1 MFKFIV
7 TLIPLFNVMGAYITI
22 NEGTNKPYTYGCLQ
36 PEYSLLTKGMVAKTK
51 VGGKHFSY
59 MIDWDGTYNAK
70 PWDNN
75 HKSKNG
81 WNNFVAN
88 SQNKNAITHNM
99 GVKTTLGDCKIR
111 CDLYEHCLGFTFGRN
126 DEQNSNNEYCQM
138 LTQCKKKSIPTTK
151 LSSYLKKDW
160 PSWSPETISVF
171 SECTGTA
178 LTEPSTLG
186 LDVPPTVIQCKDHCQ
201 TFTGAQY
208 FQIDKNLHCQCFSY
222 CTPTE
227 DSDSTDKN
235 NEEATWRT
243 IIYEMGTP
251 PSGPQPTSQPTE
263 APTRNGQTGAPT
275 SNGQTGAPTRNS
287 QPTGAPTRNG
297 QTGAPTAAS
306 TTAADSGG
314 ISTAAAAGATFG
326 AVVGLF
332 GLFQAF
338 KYIKTKRAS
347 GENLRVQP
355 DF

>member
-1 MFKFIV
+1 MFKFLV

-36 PEYSLLTKGMVAKTK
+36 PEYSLLTKGIVAKTEI
-51 VGGKHFSY
+51 GGKHFSY

-99 GVKTTLGDCKIR
+99 GAKTTFEDCKIR
-111 CDLYEHCLGFTFGRN
+111 CDLYEHCLGFTFGIN
-126 DEQNSNNEYCQM
+126 DEQNTNNEYCQM

-171 SECTGTA
+171 SECVGTA

-222 CTPTE
+222 CTPTQDTDSNDQSNE
-227 DSDSTDKN
+227 D
-235 NEEATWRT
+235 ATWRRRHLA
-243 IIYEMGTP
+243 GDC
-251 PSGPQPTSQPTE
+251 
-263 APTRNGQTGAPT
+263 GAE
-275 SNGQTGAPTRNS
+275 R
-287 QPTGAPTRNG
+287 
-297 QTGAPTAAS
+297 
-306 TTAADSGG
+306 
-314 ISTAAAAGATFG
+314 AGRHR
-326 AVVGLF
+326 
-332 GLFQAF
+332 
-338 KYIKTKRAS
+338 KRR
-347 GENLRVQP
+347 GCGRP
-355 DF
+355 